1 MESSISQDEIQK
13 WIINKRKEIA
23 NEGWRKGIEKDKYV
37 WTSSLLSSLED
48 WVWNQPKKLTDN
60 NESSFKVLRVNEYL
74 RYLKLKENSEELTEK
89 EQFLLKCAEILKS
102 ESDYYAQLYYDLNKD
117 LRAIRNRLGLNTNC
131 VYCEEFSHC
140 NKWHTSTPCP
150 NYKKKETVE
159 LDKELFEEVLHEL
172 TITHNLYCT
181 DNVEKYDI
189 DKWKCS
195 GVWQLDYD
203 DLIKKLKK
211 VDE

>member
-13 WIINKRKEIA
+13 WIINKRKEII
-23 NEGWRKGIEKDKYV
+23 NEGRRKGIEKDKYI
-37 WTSSLLSSLED
+37 WINSLLLSLED
-48 WVWNQPKKLTDN
+48 WVWNQPKKLIPND
-60 NESSFKVLRVNEYL
+60 ELSIKVLNPDEY
-74 RYLKLKENSEELTEK
+74 RKYLALKDNKEELSEN

-172 TITHNLYCT
+172 ATAHNLYCT
-181 DNVEKYDI
+181 DNVEKYSANEWRTRDL
-189 DKWKCS
+189 
-195 GVWQLDYD
+195 WQLDYD
-203 DLIKKLKK
+203 DLINKLNK
-211 VDE
+211 VE